1 MQPNLW
7 APWRMSYIRDLESQA
22 LQAKI
27 NPPADSD
34 GNFLLAA
41 WKNPQLDLAQ
51 HVVYRNEHGFILLNR
66 YPYSNG
72 HLLAALGEAR
82 PRLMDYAVTQRAHLW
97 KLVDLAAA
105 LVDVTLRPQ
114 GMNIGVNE
122 GRAGGAGLP
131 QHTHAHIVP
140 RWNGDTNFMSTVAG
154 ARVVPESLDSV
165 AAQYKIA
172 LPEAQKRMGER

>member
-7 APWRMSYIRDLESQA
+7 APWRMAYIRDLESQA

-34 GNFLLAA
+34 GNYLLAA
-41 WKNPQLDLAQ
+41 WKNPQLDLEQ

-72 HLLAALGEAR
+72 HLLVALGQAR
-82 PRLMDYAVTQRAHLW
+82 PRLMDYSATQRAQLW
-97 KLVDLAAA
+97 MLVDLAAA
-105 LVDVTLRPQ
+105 LVDVALQPQ
-114 GMNIGVNE
+114 GLNIGVNE
-122 GRAGGAGLP
+122 GSAGGAGLP
-131 QHTHAHIVP
+131 QHAHAHIVP

-172 LPEAQKRMGER
+172 LNEAQKRVG

>member
-1 MQPNLW
+1 MQRNLW
-7 APWRMSYIRDLESQA
+7 APWRMSYIRNLESQA

-27 NPPADSD
+27 SAPADSD

-72 HLLAALGEAR
+72 HLLAALGQAR
-82 PRLMDYAVTQRAHLW
+82 ARLMDYSATQRAHFW
-97 KLVDLAAA
+97 SLVDLAGA
-105 LVDVTLRPQ
+105 LVDVALKPQ

-122 GRAGGAGLP
+122 GSAGGAGLP
-131 QHTHAHIVP
+131 QHAHAHIVA

-154 ARVVPESLDSV
+154 ARVIPESLDSV
-165 AAQYKIA
+165 AEQFKIA
-172 LPEAQKRMGER
+172 LNEAKKRVG